1 VTELGVLE
9 WFECGEHERVEQVCK
24 LLRLTGI
31 RHLRTGVSWADWH
44 RPDGPE
50 WYAWLLPRL
59 AAEFE
64 LLPCVHHTPPS
75 RGVKPTIQS
84 PPRRTRDYAD
94 FVDQLIDGHGD
105 LFDTVELWNE
115 PNNLND
121 WDWRVDPG
129 WERFAE
135 LIVDASYWA
144 RACGKRVVLGGM
156 SPTDPNWLRLVGERG
171 ALEFV
176 DVVGVH
182 AFPGGW
188 TTAWDGWEAEI
199 ASVRAVLDGQD
210 VWVTETGYS
219 TWRDDEPGQL
229 VALDDALGAPVDRV
243 YWYAAQDLRPDRAAC
258 DGYHVDP
265 RHYHYGLLRANGSP
279 KLLARALAGGGAPLV
294 RRLAGLRGQRPRR
307 RGVTLVTGGAGFV
320 GTNIADRLLTQGK
333 RVRVLDNLGRAGVE
347 RNLLWLRARHGGRL
361 EIELGDVRDAVAVE
375 RAVRDVEGVFHFAAQ
390 TAVTTSLADPADDFR
405 VNVDGTIRLLEA
417 LRRLPEPPPILFT
430 STNKVYGALADVELE
445 RLHDRWEPTDPVLRE
460 NGVSETRPL
469 DFCTPYGCSKGA
481 ADQYVLDYAKSYG
494 LPSVVFRMSC
504 IYGPHQHGTEDQGWV
519 AHFLI
524 QALEGRPI
532 TVYGDGAQVRD
543 ILFVD
548 DLVDAMLG
556 AVASTSGAAYNVGGG
571 PDNTVSLLELLDL
584 IGGIG
589 GRRPRVRFDEERAGD
604 QRYYVSDTSRLREA
618 SGWAPRVGVE
628 EGVTALY
635 RWLADARASAKAA
648 ASA

>member
-1 VTELGVLE
+1 VTQLGVLE
-9 WFECGEHERVEQVCK
+9 WFECGEHERVEEVCE
-24 LLRLTGI
+24 LLRRTGI

-59 AAEFE
+59 ASEVE

-75 RGVKPTIQS
+75 RAVEGTIQS

-94 FVDQLIDGHGD
+94 FIDQLIDGHGD
-105 LFDTVELWNE
+105 LFDHVELWNE

-121 WDWRVDPG
+121 WDWRADPG

-135 LIVDASYWA
+135 LVVDASYWA
-144 RACGKRVVLGGM
+144 RACGKKVVLGGM
-156 SPTDPNWLRLVGERG
+156 SPTDPSWLRSMAERG
-171 ALEFV
+171 ALQFV

-188 TTAWDGWEAEI
+188 TTVWEGWDAEI

-219 TWRDDEPGQL
+219 TWRDDEPGQVAAL
-229 VALDDALGAPVDRV
+229 AAALDAPVERV

-265 RHYHYGLLRANGSP
+265 RHYHFGLVRANGAP
-279 KLLARALAGGGAPLV
+279 KLLGRSLAAGEVPLV
-294 RRLAGLRGQRPRR
+294 RRVARLRDERPRR
-307 RGVTLVTGGAGFV
+307 RAATLVTGGAGFV
-320 GTNIADRLLTQGK
+320 GTNLADRLLAQGR
-333 RVRVLDNLGRAGVE
+333 RVRVLDNLGRAGAE
-347 RNLLWLRARHGGRL
+347 RNLLWLQARHGDRL
-361 EIELGDVRDAVAVE
+361 EIELADVRDPVAVE
-375 RAVRDVEGVFHFAAQ
+375 RAVRNVDAVFHFAAQ
-390 TAVTTSLADPADDFR
+390 TAVTTSIVDPVDDFR
-405 VNVDGTIRLLEA
+405 VNVDGSIRLLEA

-430 STNKVYGALADVELE
+430 STNKVYGALPDVELE
-445 RLHDRWEPTDPVLRE
+445 RVHDRWEPTDPLLRDR
-460 NGVSETRPL
+460 GISESRPL
-469 DFCTPYGCSKGA
+469 SFCTPYGCSKGA

-524 QALEGRPI
+524 RALARQSI
-532 TVYGDGAQVRD
+532 TLYGDGAQVRD

-548 DLVDAMLG
+548 DLVDAMLAAIG
-556 AVASTSGAAYNVGGG
+556 TEPAAAYNVGGG

-584 IGGIG
+584 IGELH
-589 GRRPRVRFDEERAGD
+589 GRRPRVHLGEERPGD
-604 QRYYVSDTSRLREA
+604 QRYYVSDTTRLREA
-618 SGWAPRVGVE
+618 TGWEPRVGVE
-628 EGVTALY
+628 EGVAALY
-635 RWLADARASAKAA
+635 RWLVDVRTPAKAA